1 MTSMVWMCE
10 QHCVAATDFSLS
22 GQQTILCVR
31 LSSSNMLETFF
42 YFYFPWARIISRC
55 FIFILHN
62 KLPQYR
68 LP

>member
-42 YFYFPWARIISRC
+42 SMGKDHLSVFHFH
-55 FIFILHN
+55 FT
-62 KLPQYR
+62 
-68 LP
+68 

>member
-31 LSSSNMLETFF
+31 LSSSNMLESFLF
-42 YFYFPWARIISRC
+42 YCSMGKDHLLVFHFH
-55 FIFILHN
+55 FT
-62 KLPQYR
+62 
-68 LP
+68 

>member
-42 YFYFPWARIISRC
+42 CLFSMGKDHLSVFH
-55 FIFILHN
+55 FHFT
-62 KLPQYR
+62 
-68 LP
+68 